1 MVFRH
6 DVVADAGRTDTVM
19 AEEGADR
26 CAALVGQAA
35 VVAVG
40 AFGRG
45 GGATQDETV
54 FAKRRELRN
63 KLLFYPAA
71 VGGTDVYLVD
81 NKVDGTRISDKDAV
95 GGLHLGI
102 HILHEA

>member
-19 AEEGADR
+19 AEERADR
-26 CAALVGQAA
+26 CATLVGQAA
-35 VVAVG
+35 IVAIG

-45 GGATQDETV
+45 SGATQDETV

-63 KLLFYPAA
+63 ELLFYPAA